1 MNERIRIAYHPWEYI
16 LDELNARWRT
26 QVKFAE
32 LLGITKFELNDI
44 IKWKRNISPR
54 LAIRIGIAFGVSP
67 TTWLNLQNKYDIY
80 LMETNKKEKAE
91 LSKVYE
97 RVFAFTS
104 AMAVA

>member
-1 MNERIRIAYHPWEYI
+1 
-16 LDELNARWRT
+16 
-26 QVKFAE
+26 
-32 LLGITKFELNDI
+32 
-44 IKWKRNISPR
+44 
-54 LAIRIGIAFGVSP
+54 VSP